1 MTRRLR
7 IAIAG
12 TGFGENY
19 AVGLKAQPEVE
30 IVSVFSRR
38 LERAAAMAQKYDIPH
53 STRNF
58 DELLR
63 IPYLD
68 AVAVV
73 TPNSTHAEFV
83 EAAIRARK
91 HVICDKPLALSGQ
104 EASELYRLAEAAGV
118 RHVTFVPYRFSP
130 AAEAVRQAAR
140 SSQVGR
146 VVNVRGSWGV
156 DLRREPLRWRFQRK
170 LSGPGVAAD
179 LGAHVIDLMLWWAG
193 PIRRVLGRTKTL
205 VPERP
210 SEVGGRLRPVDVPDE
225 CWVLCEFAMSGV
237 GSVKLSWNTKRNQV
251 IEIEGDRGQLVY
263 DSPSLLQWLEGKG
276 DYLPTAKLLLSR
288 GAARATELPLQMKEF
303 GKKEDALA
311 LMFRDITSYL
321 RTGEKPDRIAT
332 FREGAEVLRVI
343 DALEESNTAGRWA
356 EVAPTA

>member
-1 MTRRLR
+1 VTRTLR

-12 TGFGENY
+12 TGFGEQY
-19 AVGLKAQPEVE
+19 AVGLRAQPDVE

-38 LERAAAMAQKYDIPH
+38 MERAAAMAQKYDIPH

-63 IPYLD
+63 LPYLD

-73 TPNSTHAEFV
+73 TPNSTHGEFV

-91 HVICDKPLALSGQ
+91 HVICDKPLALSGT

-140 SSQVGR
+140 TGQVGR

-193 PIRRVLGRTKTL
+193 PIRRVLGRAKTL

-210 SEVGGRLRPVDVPDE
+210 SEVGGRPRPVDVPDE
-225 CWVLCEFAMSGV
+225 CWALCEFAISGV
-237 GSVKLSWNTKRNQV
+237 GSVQLSWNAKRNQV
-251 IEIEGDRGQLVY
+251 IEMEGDRGRLVY
-263 DSPSLLQWLEGKG
+263 DSPSLLQWLEGRG
-276 DYLPTAKLLLSR
+276 DYLPSAKLTLTPGAE
-288 GAARATELPLQMKEF
+288 GAADLPLQMKEF
-303 GKKEDALA
+303 GRKEEALA
-311 LMFRDITSYL
+311 RMFRDIVSYL
-321 RTGEKPDRIAT
+321 RTGEKPDSVAT

-343 DALEESNTAGRWA
+343 DALEESNMTGKWA
-356 EVAPTA
+356 EVAPMA